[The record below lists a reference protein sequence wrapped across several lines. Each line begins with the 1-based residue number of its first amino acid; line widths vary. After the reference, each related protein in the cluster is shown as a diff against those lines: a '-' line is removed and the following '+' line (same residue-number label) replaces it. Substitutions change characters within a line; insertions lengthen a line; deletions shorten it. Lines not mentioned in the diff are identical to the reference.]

1 MAQLAAI
8 EKTASSCTDGCVT
21 SFKYR
26 NQPWNGCSTTGDLIS
41 TTCRNGRNYKTYVEC
56 MDAGLFLAWRNAE
69 IRWYCSSLHAAGKL
83 SGEKVQVAEL
93 KRSARR

>member
-1 MAQLAAI
+1 
-8 EKTASSCTDGCVT
+8 
-21 SFKYR
+21 
-26 NQPWNGCSTTGDLIS
+26 
-41 TTCRNGRNYKTYVEC
+41 